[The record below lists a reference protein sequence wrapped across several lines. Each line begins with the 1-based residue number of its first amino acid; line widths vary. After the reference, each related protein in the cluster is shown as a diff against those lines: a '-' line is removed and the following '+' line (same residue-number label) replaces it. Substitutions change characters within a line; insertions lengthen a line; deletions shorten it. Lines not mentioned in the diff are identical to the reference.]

1 MNRYKD
7 TKIASL
13 FGIIG
18 NIFLFVIKIIVALIT
33 NNVGM
38 LADSFNSAGDIL
50 SSTIT
55 YIGNKISSK
64 PKDDDHN
71 LGHGKAEYIFSMLLS
86 LVMMITSIMLL
97 KTSID
102 SIINNKKYIFSNWLI
117 IICIITIF
125 TKLLLFLYTKK
136 IAKKH
141 NNLLLDAN
149 SKDHRN
155 DIFITSMNLISILL
169 SLINIYYLDGF
180 IGLIISIWIF
190 MTSIKIFKKSYDI
203 LMDKAIDG
211 EAKNKV
217 LEIISKYEEIKKIQH
232 FNSTPVGYKY
242 QISLTIFV
250 DGNLSTF
257 KSHEIADK
265 LEKEI
270 VSSCNEIYLAIIHVN
285 PI

>member
-13 FGIIG
+13 LGIFG
-18 NIFLFVIKIIVALIT
+18 NVFLFVIKIIIALIT
-33 NNVGM
+33 YNVGM

-50 SSTIT
+50 SSVIT

-64 PKDDDHN
+64 PNDEDHN
-71 LGHGKAEYIFSMLLS
+71 MGHGKAEYIFSMLLS
-86 LVMMITSIMLL
+86 LIMMFTSFVLF

-102 SIINNKKYIFSNWLI
+102 SIIFGKKYIFSIWLI
-117 IICIITIF
+117 IISIITII
-125 TKLLLFLYTKK
+125 TKLLLFLYTRK

-141 NNLLLDAN
+141 KNLLLNAN

-155 DIFITSMNLISILL
+155 DIFITSANLISILL

-180 IGLIISIWIF
+180 IGLFITLWIF
-190 MTSIKIFKKSYDI
+190 ITSIKIFKNSYDV
-203 LMDKAIDG
+203 LMDKAIDDDT
-211 EAKNKV
+211 KNKV
-217 LEIISKYEEIKKIQH
+217 LKIVSKYEEIKKIQH

-270 VSSCNEIYLAIIHVN
+270 IKSCDEIYLAIIHVN